1 MSQRTTIDPA
11 VIDGMCNCFAMR
23 KAARYLTASYDKAL
37 APAKL
42 RATQFTILHKVAT
55 HGETTI
61 STLAAMIGMDRTTL
75 ATNLKPLERDGLL
88 TTAPAENDRR
98 ARIVQI
104 TAAGHDRLEQALPLW
119 QSAQNR
125 FEDSFGSTE
134 ASSLRSQ
141 LRAVLDTGL
150 DPWAE

>member
-1 MSQRTTIDPA
+1 MSPQTTIDPA
-11 VIDGMCNCFAMR
+11 ALDGLCNCFAMR

-42 RATQFTILHKVAT
+42 RATQFTILHKLAA
-55 HGETTI
+55 HGELTI
-61 STLAAMIGMDRTTL
+61 SKLAAMIAMDRTTL

-88 TTAPAENDRR
+88 EVAPAENDRR
-98 ARIVQI
+98 ARVVQI
-104 TAAGHDRLEQALPLW
+104 TAQGRDRLEQALPLW
-119 QSAQNR
+119 QAAQTR
-125 FEDSFGSTE
+125 FEDNFGSTE

-150 DPWAE
+150 DPWA